1 MGIKSGK
8 VDVVNSIPTYN
19 ATVLDWIEWHK
30 GLKSNFGKKMA
41 NSLFL
46 KAWKIR
52 GSSKLNTGD
61 LRTYLNSQGIKMD
74 TNAWDKLVDF
84 GGDVSDSI
92 GGTFQAGKIVSI
104 TLGVILLGG
113 LGLLVFNIA
122 RKPNE
127 TIRLATTLGSRGL
140 IK

>member
-61 LRTYLNSQGIKMD
+61 LRSYLNSQGIKLD
-74 TNAWDKLVDF
+74 TNAWDKLVDIS
-84 GGDVSDSI
+84 GDVSDSI
-92 GGTFQAGKIVSI
+92 GAAFQGGRIISL
-104 TLGVILLGG
+104 TLGVILVGG
-113 LGLLVFNIA
+113 LGLFIFNIA

-127 TIRLATTLGSRGL
+127 TIKLATTLGSRGL

>member
-52 GSSKLNTGD
+52 GSSKLNTGE
-61 LRTYLNSQGIKMD
+61 LRSYLSSQGIKLD
-74 TNAWDKLVDF
+74 TNAWDKLVDIS
-84 GGDVSDSI
+84 GDVSDSI
-92 GGTFQAGKIVSI
+92 GAAFQGGRIISL
-104 TLGVILLGG
+104 TLGVILVGG

>member
-8 VDVVNSIPTYN
+8 VDVVNSIPTYS

-52 GSSKLNTGD
+52 GSSKLNTSE
-61 LRTYLNSQGIKMD
+61 LRTYLNTQGIKMD

-84 GGDVSDSI
+84 GGDISDSI
-92 GGTFQAGKIVSI
+92 GGAFQGGKIVSI

-127 TIRLATTLGSRGL
+127 TIRLATAIGSRGL
-140 IK
+140 IQ

>member
-127 TIRLATTLGSRGL
+127 TIRLATAIGSRGL

>member
-46 KAWKIR
+46 KAWRIR
-52 GSSKLNTGD
+52 GNSKLNTSE
-61 LRTYLNSQGIKMD
+61 LRTYLNGQGIKMD

-84 GGDVSDSI
+84 GGGISDSI
-92 GGTFQAGKIVSI
+92 GGAFQGGKIVSI

-127 TIRLATTLGSRGL
+127 TIRLATALGSRGL
-140 IK
+140 IQ

>member
-1 MGIKSGK
+1 MGLKSGK

-19 ATVLDWIEWHK
+19 STTMAWIEWHK
-30 GLKSNFGKKMA
+30 GLKDNFGKKQA
-41 NSLFL
+41 NSLWL

-52 GSSKLNTGD
+52 GSAKLSTSD
-61 LRTYLNSQGIKMD
+61 LRNYLEKQGLKMD
-74 TNAWDKLVDF
+74 TSAWDKVIDF
-84 GGDVSDSI
+84 GDDIGDSI
-92 GGTFQAGKIVSI
+92 GAAFSAGRIVSI
-104 TLGVILLGG
+104 SLGVIIIGG
-113 LGLLVFNIA
+113 LGMLVFNIA